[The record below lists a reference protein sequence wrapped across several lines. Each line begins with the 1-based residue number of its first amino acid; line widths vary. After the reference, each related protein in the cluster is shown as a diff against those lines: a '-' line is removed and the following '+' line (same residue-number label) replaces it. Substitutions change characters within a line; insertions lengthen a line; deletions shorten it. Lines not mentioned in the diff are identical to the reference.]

1 MHAVASPARDL
12 HVDERERDGN
22 AEAPFEHAVE
32 EAVPEIVIVRV
43 IAGEAL
49 VLEQQAVQ
57 RRDACPHGVS
67 GDAVQTHERLLAQP
81 IEQRQERHRVEMSVL
96 EPCDDERGF
105 AMSSGSTASTAWSS
119 LAIGS
124 A

>member
-1 MHAVASPARDL
+1 
-12 HVDERERDGN
+12 
-22 AEAPFEHAVE
+22 
-32 EAVPEIVIVRV
+32 VRV

-96 EPCDDERGF
+96 EPRDDERGSRHVQWLDGQHG
-105 AMSSGSTASTAWSS
+105 ME
-119 LAIGS
+119 LAGDRIRVNG
-124 A
+124 